1 MTNHTDLPLPAIE
14 VVPSGSRDPGLPII
28 IGLHGRGSDSQDL
41 AGMASEIDGER
52 PFRFFFP
59 NAPKPFEVSP
69 GMAYGFTWFDGW
81 PASRESIDVSRR
93 KLNAFIDEV
102 KKAWPDHS
110 DLALMGFSQGGLMT
124 LDVGFRRPDV
134 STLVVMSGALYEK
147 DPPDFRAQPGKHV
160 LIVHGL
166 YDDVIPVQA
175 ARRARAVLMNHGFD
189 PDYEEYPI
197 GHHVSAESM
206 ARVRQFLVQSLK

>member
-1 MTNHTDLPLPAIE
+1 MSLAAIE
-14 VVPSGSRDPGLPII
+14 AVPSGSKDPKLPIV

-41 AGMASEIDGER
+41 AGMAAELDGDH

-81 PASRESIDVSRR
+81 PASRESIEVSRR
-93 KLNAFIDEV
+93 KLNAFIDDV
-102 KKAWPDHS
+102 KQAWPEHS
-110 DLALMGFSQGGLMT
+110 GLALMGFSQGGLMT

-134 STLVVMSGALYEK
+134 STLVIMSGALYEK
-147 DPPDFRAQPGKHV
+147 DPADFRAQPDKRV

-175 ARRARAVLMNHGFD
+175 ARRARAVLMNHGID
-189 PDYEEYPI
+189 PAYEEYPI
-197 GHHVSAESM
+197 GHQVSAESM
-206 ARVRQFLVQSLK
+206 SRVRQFLVESLK

>member
-1 MTNHTDLPLPAIE
+1 MKTRTDFSLPAIE
-14 VVPSGSRDPGLPII
+14 AVPTGSKDPKLPII

-41 AGMASEIDGER
+41 AGMAPEIDGDR

-81 PASRESIDVSRR
+81 PASKESIEASRR
-93 KLNAFIDEV
+93 ILNTFIDEV
-102 KKAWPDHS
+102 KQAWPEHS

-124 LDVGFRRPDV
+124 LDVGFRRTDV

-147 DPPDFRAQPGKHV
+147 DPADFRAQPDKKV

-166 YDDVIPVQA
+166 YDEVIPVNA
-175 ARRARAVLMNHGFD
+175 ARRSRAVLMSHGID
-189 PDYEEYPI
+189 PAYEEYPM
-197 GHHVSAESM
+197 GHQVSVESM
-206 ARVRQFLVQSLK
+206 SRVRQFLNESLR

>member
-1 MTNHTDLPLPAIE
+1 MKTRTDLSLPAIE
-14 VVPSGSRDPGLPII
+14 VVPSGSKDPKLPIV

-41 AGMASEIDGER
+41 AGMASEIDGDR

-69 GMAYGFTWFDGW
+69 GMAYGFTWFEGW
-81 PASRESIDVSRR
+81 PASKESIEVSRR

-102 KKAWPDHS
+102 KKSYPEHS

-134 STLVVMSGALYEK
+134 STLVVMSGAIYEK
-147 DPPDFRAQPGKHV
+147 DPADFRAQPDKRV

-166 YDDVIPVQA
+166 YDEVIPVNA
-175 ARRARAVLMNHGFD
+175 ARRARAVLMSNGID
-189 PDYEEYPI
+189 PAYEEYPI
-197 GHHVSAESM
+197 GHHVSPESM
-206 ARVRQFLVQSLK
+206 ARVRQFLNESLK